1 MKRFRQERA
10 VHEEEDDDEYAADY
24 GGDTATAEEIEAF
37 AASTEGIDS
46 TQDPSDDALTTQ
58 PSRSSGESQRFNH
71 RQDPAKDQPLSDP
84 SQDSRDAQRPSRENG
99 DGDGDGDGD
108 AAPSAKRSR
117 TRTLFASAFRSVH
130 DISPDELRKRIEA
143 RRESARPLKR
153 DTSKDESLI
162 SSAPNARTINSSHQ
176 AETQRFHQ
184 QQHARPLP
192 VRSFRA
198 SASQPHAKVDNRT
211 YVYEIEASTQASLD
225 FDFEHEDVQL
235 HSCLDKSII
244 ADSEW
249 VPEGIV
255 LKLWAQKSRL
265 DDIFDSGLSRLYYE
279 ERDSLF
285 PLDKRGS
292 NVYWN
297 RAGDKLREVAEAAPF
312 LQREQG
318 STEFYFADVCG
329 GPGAWSQYIMIE
341 EPFAIGFGMTLR
353 TSQSPKTDDWYP
365 SLTKNDNFRAF
376 YGSDGSGNVYLPD
389 NVNGLEELIRKETED
404 GLHTVVAD
412 GGFEILK
419 SETGEHLENVQELF
433 AGRIILSELLCA
445 TQMLRTGGSFVCKL
459 YDCFS
464 PFTVSILYLCKSI
477 FQKVHIVKPA
487 HSRLVNSERYLVA
500 RDIIAA
506 DHPSRVRVMGI
517 LRHFHTTATDGKIV
531 KTCIPLETMRADPKF
546 KTSIRLMLT
555 DIAERQTNGLQQVMD
570 RVETRSKE
578 NEQPTRSIHQSQ
590 PSGRFGRDSFNRR

>member
-297 RAGDKLREVAEAAPF
+297 RAGDKLREV
-312 LQREQG
+312 
-318 STEFYFADVCG
+318 
-329 GPGAWSQYIMIE
+329 
-341 EPFAIGFGMTLR
+341 GFGL
-353 TSQSPKTDDWYP
+353 K
-365 SLTKNDNFRAF
+365 KNYSSNRHH
-376 YGSDGSGNVYLPD
+376 VYL
-389 NVNGLEELIRKETED
+389 
-404 GLHTVVAD
+404 
-412 GGFEILK
+412 
-419 SETGEHLENVQELF
+419 
-433 AGRIILSELLCA
+433 C
-445 TQMLRTGGSFVCKL
+445 
-459 YDCFS
+459 
-464 PFTVSILYLCKSI
+464 VS
-477 FQKVHIVKPA
+477 
-487 HSRLVNSERYLVA
+487 
-500 RDIIAA
+500 
-506 DHPSRVRVMGI
+506 
-517 LRHFHTTATDGKIV
+517 
-531 KTCIPLETMRADPKF
+531 
-546 KTSIRLMLT
+546 
-555 DIAERQTNGLQQVMD
+555 
-570 RVETRSKE
+570 
-578 NEQPTRSIHQSQ
+578 
-590 PSGRFGRDSFNRR
+590 